1 MLGWNRTA
9 CIFIH
14 ITAPFS
20 LLLSFQ
26 EKKAEKKARKDSNV
40 DNKTL
45 HTVLYHH
52 CYDLW
57 EREIT
62 IARIG
67 RSITIEGAIQKK
79 KFICTTN
86 KAKRWKAITIQYTG
100 KKNEKRYEV
109 IIFHLNYCVQ
119 FKIYQNIISPFVIKI
134 IDYEIKESGLIVQF
148 LSVVCVFI
156 KTLTIEY

>member
-1 MLGWNRTA
+1 MLISLWIALYSCRSSTLFKAIAKSQRKKYCYMIGWNRTA

-26 EKKAEKKARKDSNV
+26 EKNAENKARKVSNV

-79 KFICTTN
+79 N
-86 KAKRWKAITIQYTG
+86 LYVLYVHEAKRWKAITIQRKRT
-100 KKNEKRYEV
+100 KKEV
-109 IIFHLNYCVQ
+109 WLWGHHFSL
-119 FKIYQNIISPFVIKI
+119 K
-134 IDYEIKESGLIVQF
+134 L
-148 LSVVCVFI
+148 LR
-156 KTLTIEY
+156 TI

>member
-1 MLGWNRTA
+1 MHYIVVALPHSIAKIEREKILLLLGWNRTA

-14 ITAPFS
+14 ISAPFS

-26 EKKAEKKARKDSNV
+26 EKKAHNKARKDSNV

-57 EREIT
+57 EREMA

-86 KAKRWKAITIQYTG
+86 EAKRWKAITIQG
-100 KKNEKRYEV
+100 KRTKRGMTEV
-109 IIFHLNYCVQ
+109 YMRSSF
-119 FKIYQNIISPFVIKI
+119 F
-134 IDYEIKESGLIVQF
+134 
-148 LSVVCVFI
+148 
-156 KTLTIEY
+156 T